1 MIGTCLR
8 LFAMSATV
16 CCGTASAQS
25 LHVDYGKFVRSET
38 DMYFEQTV
46 KKSGIGKLTH
56 IRAAPSIEG
65 QNVVRMNRDTLY
77 SSGVFDLEAGP
88 LTIVLPDPGSR
99 FMSMQVI
106 SEDHY
111 TTEVVYAPGTY
122 TYDRAR
128 VGTRYVYPIIRTLV
142 SAEDAADVR
151 AVNELQD
158 AIAVRQ
164 HARGAFVIPD
174 WDERSRGQV
183 RQALKALASQGA
195 GDRMFGSRE
204 EVDPVDFLVGAAVG
218 WGGNPPSAAM
228 YVGVQ
233 PDSNDGTVVHALTVR
248 DVPVDGFWS
257 ITVYNASG
265 FFEKNKADAYS
276 LNNFT
281 AIKSD
286 DGAYRIQFGDCDAG
300 AKNCLP
306 IMKGWNY
313 TVRLYR
319 PRKELLSGAWK
330 FPEARPVLK

>member
-1 MIGTCLR
+1 M
-8 LFAMSATV
+8 
-16 CCGTASAQS
+16 
-25 LHVDYGKFVRSET
+25 
-38 DMYFEQTV
+38 
-46 KKSGIGKLTH
+46 KKSGLGKISH

-65 QNVVRMNRDTLY
+65 QSVVRMNRDTLY
-77 SSGVFDLEAGP
+77 SSGVFDLDAGP

-142 SAEDAADVR
+142 SAEDAADVKAANR
-151 AVNELQD
+151 LQD
-158 AIAVRQ
+158 AVSVRQ
-164 HARGAFVIPD
+164 KARGTFEIPE
-174 WDERSRGQV
+174 WDEQSRTKV
-183 RQALKALASQGA
+183 RQALKALAAQGT
-195 GDRMFGSRE
+195 GDRMFGSKA
-204 EVDPVDFLVGAAVG
+204 EVDPIDFLVGAAVG

-233 PDSNDGTVVHALTVR
+233 PVSNDGTAVHELIVK

-257 ITVYNASG
+257 ISVYNESG
-265 FFEKNKADAYS
+265 FFEKNKADVYS

-281 AIKSD
+281 AKKSS
-286 DGAYRIQFGDCDAG
+286 DGSYRIQFGGCETKAD
-300 AKNCLP
+300 NCIP

-330 FPEARPVLK
+330 FPEARPVSK